1 MKRVYVL
8 VEGETDAEFLRRL
21 LPPEVT
27 SDAEIV
33 AAGSSSE
40 IPSLARSLLVRR
52 QRPVAVLMDADSL
65 SESMIQERKEST
77 EDLIQS
83 AAVSIPVKVFVVVP
97 EIESWF
103 FAIPEAIN
111 RIFGQ
116 ETPQDLVVLGRRD
129 PKGVLH
135 QLEERSKQK
144 WKTGEAI
151 RQLDSQDIEK
161 LRRLPEVTELS
172 KFLEE
177 VQKDDKAA

>member
-1 MKRVYVL
+1 MKRVYIL

-27 SDAEIV
+27 KDAEIV
-33 AAGSSSE
+33 AVGSSSE

-65 SESMIQERKEST
+65 SQSSIQERKEST

-83 AAVSIPVKVFVVVP
+83 AAASIPVKVVVVVP

-103 FAIPEAIN
+103 FVVPEAIN

-116 ETPQDLVVLGRRD
+116 ET
-129 PKGVLH
+129 
-135 QLEERSKQK
+135 
-144 WKTGEAI
+144 
-151 RQLDSQDIEK
+151 
-161 LRRLPEVTELS
+161 
-172 KFLEE
+172 
-177 VQKDDKAA
+177 